1 MPLPLEGKIVLLT
14 GAARRIGAATARRLH
29 ASGASLMLHYR
40 SADRDAHAL
49 QEELNRIAIA
59 TRKTILFI
67 THNVDEAAFLG
78 DRCFIAPK
86 LPIEDGI
93 DANIEA
99 LADGIEIIDQMRCVR
114 GIGKILAARLV
125 SMIDISRADH
135 VSSLWRY
142 AGYGV
147 DEEGKADR
155 PKKGEKRKDNKR
167 LKVACYVVAISFLK
181 QKPPYT
187 DIYYRAK
194 EYYEASR
201 SEWTKMHIHRAA
213 LRKMMKVFLQHLW
226 LRWRLLEGLPI
237 SEPYVH
243 NKMGHNH
250 IYKPEEFG
258 WPAL

>member
-1 MPLPLEGKIVLLT
+1 MRKKTTLLYDPDLLRALIDSREQTQKMRLAYNNRLKAIERGADSAPKSTVAVLQ
-14 GAARRIGAATARRLH
+14 RLH
-29 ASGASLMLHYR
+29 
-40 SADRDAHAL
+40 DQFRD
-49 QEELNRIAIA
+49 
-59 TRKTILFI
+59 
-67 THNVDEAAFLG
+67 
-78 DRCFIAPK
+78 
-86 LPIEDGI
+86 IEDGI